1 MERLTELIANL
12 IIISVFFYWT
22 NLFESVYAISF
33 GFIFVFVMFL
43 LISKNKTF
51 DSLKNFLNKIN
62 KFKKFSNSIDD
73 SKESFQ
79 ILIKKPIWL
88 EMIGWSLI
96 AKIVQLF
103 AVYFIFLSLNLD
115 LGILLSGQI
124 YFTSLILGALSFLP
138 SGIIITE
145 STMIAMLNHNGVQI
159 SLAASLVIFI
169 RLLTTWLATF
179 IGIIIL
185 KIIQTSK

>member
-1 MERLTELIANL
+1 
-12 IIISVFFYWT
+12 
-22 NLFESVYAISF
+22 
-33 GFIFVFVMFL
+33 
-43 LISKNKTF
+43 
-51 DSLKNFLNKIN
+51 
-62 KFKKFSNSIDD
+62 
-73 SKESFQ
+73 
-79 ILIKKPIWL
+79 
-88 EMIGWSLI
+88 MIGWSLI